1 MSKQRDTVTGL
12 LHSLVKASPQGAAM
26 VADLGGHKYTVLM
39 NQLVKNGDH
48 KLDADDVIPLAL
60 LTRPELVGKY
70 IAGKLGGLFVPLPDE
85 EVQMES
91 ELMRSLAATIREFGE
106 LASTSADG
114 FADGIVE
121 GHELS
126 DIDDK
131 ASAAIT
137 AILTMKELAKRAHKE
152 QFPKEQ
158 KG

>member
-1 MSKQRDTVTGL
+1 MTKQRDTLTAV

-26 VADLGGHKYTVLM
+26 VAEIGGYKYTVLM

-60 LTRPELVGKY
+60 LTRPDVVGRY
-70 IAGKLGGLFVPLPDE
+70 VAGKLGGLFVPLPDE
-85 EVQMES
+85 EVQVES

-114 FADGIVE
+114 FADGLVDA
-121 GHELS
+121 GELEA
-126 DIDDK
+126 IGNK
-131 ASAAIT
+131 ADAAME
-137 AILTMKELAKRAHKE
+137 AILQMKGLARQAHQE
-152 QFPKEQ
+152 QFGKTK